1 MAEFHE
7 GRAAK
12 RARIAAHT
20 SQQFAGP
27 PRPSVEDVEEEGE
40 EETDQPGHHGHNTVI
55 SRSDDQTQITSN
67 AAGRKTEAGP
77 SRVAQDPPQR
87 SSGVQHGKTSA
98 P

>member
-27 PRPSVEDVEEEGE
+27 PRPSVEDVEDEGE
-40 EETDQPGHHGHNTVI
+40 EESNQPGHHGHNAVI
-55 SRSDDQTQITSN
+55 SRSDDRMQITSK
-67 AAGRKTEAGP
+67 AAEKKTEAGP
-77 SRVAQDPPQR
+77 SRVVQNPPQGFRNAQSGR
-87 SSGVQHGKTSA
+87 S
-98 P
+98 